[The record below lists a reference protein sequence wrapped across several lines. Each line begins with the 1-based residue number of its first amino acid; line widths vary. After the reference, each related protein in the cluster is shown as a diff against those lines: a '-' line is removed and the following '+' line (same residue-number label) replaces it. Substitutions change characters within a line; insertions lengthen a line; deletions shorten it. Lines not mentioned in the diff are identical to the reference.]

1 MNRRM
6 AALRSV
12 ALVSA
17 STYVE
22 YALGLF
28 ISVWIARALGPA
40 DFGRYAFTVW
50 LCGWLMTFSNHAL
63 TTSSTKFIAEAYGA
77 DIPNIASHIS
87 YRLARNQAWSCAV
100 VIGLFFV
107 GVAIIRPKE
116 WTGFIL
122 PITALVAI
130 GVVAKANYSLWVAIS
145 KGQERFEPVSIATVI
160 SGVIMLTLVVLATVF
175 QAGLLAFVGIFTIS
189 CLTLNLI
196 NRIAYRRYCLPFG
209 PGDVPA
215 DLSKRLTR
223 HLRLTAVL
231 ILLLA
236 LKSNTVEVFLLT
248 TYANSTA
255 VGFFAIA
262 GTLTRG
268 AVELFSVGLTT
279 TLLPYMARAFGQN
292 GQGQATR
299 VLAEATRFYWATGL
313 MIAGLGFVTTP
324 GLVTLMYGNKYVG
337 AIPAIEVTLV
347 LAGLLLI
354 TNSIAAFQVVT
365 DRQWDRLR
373 ISGSALVINVVLGFS
388 LIPHFGLLGA
398 VLCYAGTRLAELV
411 ICTFYIRRVAS
422 AGLPV
427 AVMARLFAVGL
438 LATGAGWLVANV
450 TPGHFAFLAG
460 AVVFSAVFLPASFLV
475 RYWSDADYRLMGMI
489 TDKLGPVG
497 RVAKRV
503 IGVLQG
509 PVERVAP

>member
-1 MNRRM
+1 M

-50 LCGWLMTFSNHAL
+50 LCSWLMTFCNHAL

-77 DIPNIASHIS
+77 ELPEVASHIS
-87 YRLARNQAWSCAV
+87 YRLMRNQSWSCAV
-100 VIGLFFV
+100 VIALFFA
-107 GVAIIRPKE
+107 GVAIIQPQE
-116 WTGFIL
+116 WKGFIL
-122 PITALVAI
+122 PVAVLVSI
-130 GVVAKANYSLWVAIS
+130 GVVAKSNYSLWVAIS
-145 KGQERFEPVSIATVI
+145 KGQEKFEPVSIATVTG
-160 SGVIMLTLVVLATVF
+160 GVFTLVFVVIAAIFHASLMT
-175 QAGLLAFVGIFTIS
+175 FVGLFTVS
-189 CLTLNLI
+189 CLMLNLI
-196 NRIAYRRYCLPFG
+196 NRIAYRRYCKPVS
-209 PGDVPA
+209 PGEVPPEM
-215 DLSKRLTR
+215 SRRLTR

-236 LKSNTVEVFLLT
+236 LKSNTIEVFLLN

-279 TLLPYMARAFGQN
+279 TLLPYMARAFGQK
-292 GQGQATR
+292 GQAQATR
-299 VLAEATRFYWATGL
+299 VLSEATRFYWATGL
-313 MIAGLGFVTTP
+313 MIAGLGFITTP
-324 GLVTLMYGNKYVG
+324 SLVTLMYGNKYVE

-365 DRQWDRLR
+365 DRQGDRLR
-373 ISGSALVINVVLGFS
+373 ISGSALVINVILGFS

-398 VLCYAGTRLAELV
+398 VLCYAGTRLAELL
-411 ICTFYIRRVAS
+411 ICTLYIRRVAS

-427 AVMARLFAVGL
+427 AVMARLFVVALV
-438 LATGAGWLVANV
+438 ATGAGWLVADI
-450 TPGHFAFLAG
+450 TPGHLAFVTG
-460 AVVFSAVFLPASFLV
+460 SIVFTVVFLPASFFV
-475 RYWSDADYRLMGMI
+475 RYWSEEDYRLMGMI

-497 RVAKRV
+497 GVAKRV
-503 IGVLQG
+503 LGVLQG
-509 PVERVAP
+509 PVQRVAP

>member
-6 AALRSV
+6 AALRSM
-12 ALVSA
+12 ALVSV

-50 LCGWLMTFSNHAL
+50 LCGWLMMCSNHAL

-77 DIPNIASHIS
+77 DQPEVASYIS
-87 YRLARNQAWSCAV
+87 HRLMRNQLWSCAI
-100 VIGLFFV
+100 VIGLFFA
-107 GVAIIRPKE
+107 GVAIIQPQE
-116 WTGFIL
+116 WAGFIV
-122 PITALVAI
+122 PISVLVAI
-130 GVVAKANYSLWVAIS
+130 GVVAKANYSLLVAIS

-160 SGVIMLTLVVLATVF
+160 SGVIMLALVGLATWF
-175 QAGLLAFVGIFTIS
+175 RAGLLAFVGIFAIS

-196 NRIAYRRYCLPFG
+196 NRLAYRHYCLPFEVG
-209 PGDVPA
+209 VVP
-215 DLSKRLTR
+215 DEMSRRMTR

-231 ILLLA
+231 VLLIA
-236 LKSNTVEVFLLT
+236 LKTNTIEVFLLN

-279 TLLPYMARAFGQN
+279 TLLPYMARAFGQR
-292 GQGQATR
+292 GHVQATR
-299 VLAEATRFYWATGL
+299 VLSEATRFYWATGL

-324 GLVTLMYGNKYVG
+324 GLVTLMYGNKYVD

-365 DRQWDRLR
+365 DRQGDRLR
-373 ISGSALVINVVLGFS
+373 ISGSALIINIILGFS

-398 VLCYAGTRLAELV
+398 VLCYAGTRLAELA

-427 AVMARLFAVGL
+427 RMMMRLLVVGL
-438 LATGAGWLVANV
+438 VATGAGWLVAEV
-450 TPGHFAFLAG
+450 TPGHFAFITG
-460 AVVFSAVFLPASFLV
+460 AVAFVAVFLPASFLV
-475 RYWSDADYRLMGMI
+475 RYWSEEDFRLMGMI

-503 IGVLQG
+503 LVMLQG
-509 PVERVAP
+509 PVARAP

>member
-1 MNRRM
+1 M
-6 AALRSV
+6 

-50 LCGWLMTFSNHAL
+50 LCGWLMTCSNHAL

-77 DIPNIASHIS
+77 GSPDVASHIS
-87 YRLARNQAWSCAV
+87 FRLARNQAWSCAV
-100 VIGLFFV
+100 VIALFFL
-107 GVAIIRPKE
+107 GVAIIRPQE
-116 WTGFIL
+116 WGSVML
-122 PITALVAI
+122 PITVLVAI
-130 GVVAKANYSLWVAIS
+130 GVVAKSNYSLWVAIS
-145 KGQERFEPVSIATVI
+145 KGQEKFEPVSIATVI
-160 SGVIMLTLVVLATVF
+160 SGVIMLALVVIASVLH
-175 QAGLLAFVGIFTIS
+175 AGLMAFVGIFTIS

-196 NRIAYRRYCLPFG
+196 NRMAYRRYCQPFG
-209 PGDVPA
+209 PGEVPPEM
-215 DLSKRLTR
+215 SRRLTR

-236 LKSNTVEVFLLT
+236 LKSNTVEVFLLN

-268 AVELFSVGLTT
+268 AVELFSVGLTS
-279 TLLPYMARAFGQN
+279 TLLPYMARAFGQS
-292 GQGQATR
+292 GQAQATR
-299 VLAEATRFYWATGL
+299 VLSEATRFYWATGL

-324 GLVTLMYGNKYVG
+324 SLVTLMYGNKYVA

-347 LAGLLLI
+347 LAGLLLM

-365 DRQWDRLR
+365 DRQGDRLR
-373 ISGSALVINVVLGFS
+373 ISGSALVINLILGFS

-411 ICTFYIRRVAS
+411 ICTIYIRRVAS

-427 AVMARLFAVGL
+427 ALMARLFVVGL
-438 LATGAGWLVANV
+438 VATGAGWLVAEV
-450 TPGHFAFLAG
+450 TPGHLAFVTG
-460 AVVFSAVFLPASFLV
+460 GVVFTAVFLPASFFV
-475 RYWSDADYRLMGMI
+475 RYWSEEDCRLMGMI
-489 TDKLGPVG
+489 TDKLGPLG

-503 IGVLQG
+503 LGVLQG
-509 PVERVAP
+509 PVQRMAP

>member
-1 MNRRM
+1 M
-6 AALRSV
+6 
-12 ALVSA
+12 VSA

-50 LCGWLMTFSNHAL
+50 LCGWLMTFCNHAL

-77 DIPNIASHIS
+77 GTPDVAAHVS
-87 YRLARNQAWSCAV
+87 YRLMRNQAWSCAI
-100 VIGLFFV
+100 VIALFFL
-107 GVAIIRPKE
+107 GVAVIQPQE
-116 WTGFIL
+116 WKGLVL

-130 GVVAKANYSLWVAIS
+130 GVVAKSNYSLLVAIS
-145 KGQERFEPVSIATVI
+145 KGQEQFAPVSIATVL
-160 SGVIMLTLVVLATVF
+160 SGVLTLVLVIVASLCH
-175 QAGLLAFVGIFTIS
+175 AGLMAFVGIFAVS
-189 CLTLNLI
+189 CLALNLI

-209 PGDVPA
+209 PGEVP
-215 DLSKRLTR
+215 DEMSRRLTR

-236 LKSNTVEVFLLT
+236 LKTNTIEVFLLN

-292 GQGQATR
+292 GQAQATR
-299 VLAEATRFYWATGL
+299 VLSEATRFYWATGL

-324 GLVTLMYGNKYVG
+324 GLVTLMYGNKYVD

-347 LAGLLLI
+347 LAGLLLV

-365 DRQWDRLR
+365 DRQGDRLR
-373 ISGSALVINVVLGFS
+373 ISGSALIINVILGFG

-398 VLCYAGTRLAELV
+398 VLCYAGTRFAELI
-411 ICTFYIRRVAS
+411 ICALYIRRVAS
-422 AGLPV
+422 TGFP
-427 AVMARLFAVGL
+427 MAMMSRLFVVALV
-438 LATGAGWLVANV
+438 ATGAGWLVADV
-450 TPGHFAFLAG
+450 TPGHFAFLTG
-460 AVVFSAVFLPASFLV
+460 AVAFTAVFLPASFLV
-475 RYWSDADYRLMGMI
+475 RYWSEEDYRLMGMI
-489 TDKLGPVG
+489 TDKLGPLG

-503 IGVLQG
+503 LAVLQG
-509 PVERVAP
+509 PVPRVP

>member
-1 MNRRM
+1 MNRRL
-6 AALRSV
+6 AALRSM

-22 YALGLF
+22 YALGLL

-50 LCGWLMTFSNHAL
+50 LCGWLMTCSNHAL

-77 DIPNIASHIS
+77 EAPDVASHLSARLTHYQAIS
-87 YRLARNQAWSCAV
+87 SAI
-100 VIGLFFV
+100 VIALFLV
-107 GVAIIRPKE
+107 GVAIIQPSE
-116 WTGFIL
+116 WKGLIV
-122 PITALVAI
+122 PIAALV
-130 GVVAKANYSLWVAIS
+130 VVAVVSKANYGLLVAIS
-145 KGQERFEPVSIATVI
+145 KGQEHFEPVSIATVL
-160 SGVIMLTLVVLATVF
+160 SGFVSLALVAVASWLHL
-175 QAGLLAFVGIFTIS
+175 GLLAFLAIFAVS
-189 CLTLNLI
+189 CLTLSLV
-196 NRIAYRRYCLPFG
+196 NRIAYRHYCEPFSPG
-209 PGDVPA
+209 PIPREMDE
-215 DLSKRLTR
+215 RMTR

-231 ILLLA
+231 ILIIA
-236 LKSNTVEVFLLT
+236 LKTNTVEVFLLN

-279 TLLPYMARAFGQN
+279 TLLPYMARAFGQS

-299 VLAEATRFYWATGL
+299 VLSEATRFYWATGL
-313 MIAGLGFVTTP
+313 MIAGLGFITTP
-324 GLVTLMYGNKYVG
+324 GLVTLMYGNKYVD

-365 DRQWDRLR
+365 DRQGDRLR

-388 LIPHFGLLGA
+388 LVPHFGLLGA
-398 VLCYAGTRLAELV
+398 VLCYAGTRLAELA
-411 ICTFYIRRVAS
+411 ICTFYIRRVAR

-427 AVMARLFAVGL
+427 ALMGRLLLVGL
-438 LATGAGWLVANV
+438 AATFAGWLVVDV

-460 AVVFSAVFLPASFLV
+460 AVVFVAVFLPASFLV
-475 RYWSDADYRLMGMI
+475 RYWSDEDVRLMGMI
-489 TDKLGPVG
+489 SDKLGPAG
-497 RVAKRV
+497 RLARRV
-503 IGVLQG
+503 LAHLQG
-509 PVERVAP
+509 PLPRVLP

>member
-50 LCGWLMTFSNHAL
+50 LCGWLMTCSNHAL

-77 DIPNIASHIS
+77 DSPEVASHIS
-87 YRLARNQAWSCAV
+87 YRLARNQAWSCAA
-100 VIGLFFV
+100 VIALFLM
-107 GVAIIRPKE
+107 GVAIIRPTE
-116 WTGFIL
+116 WGGFIL
-122 PITALVAI
+122 PITLLVAV

-145 KGQERFEPVSIATVI
+145 KGQEKFEPVSIATVI
-160 SGVIMLTLVVLATVF
+160 SGVIMLALVVLASIYH
-175 QAGLLAFVGIFTIS
+175 AGLIAFVGIFTIS
-189 CLTLNLI
+189 CLTLNLV

-209 PGDVPA
+209 PGEVPA
-215 DLSKRLTR
+215 EMSQRLTR

-236 LKSNTVEVFLLT
+236 LKSNTVEVFLLN

-279 TLLPYMARAFGQN
+279 TLLPYMARAFGKN

-299 VLAEATRFYWATGL
+299 VLSEATRFYWATGL
-313 MIAGLGFVTTP
+313 MIAGLGFITTP
-324 GLVTLMYGNKYVG
+324 SLVTLMYGNKYVD

-347 LAGLLLI
+347 LAGLLLM

-365 DRQWDRLR
+365 DRQGDRLR
-373 ISGSALVINVVLGFS
+373 ISGSALVINVILGFS

-411 ICTFYIRRVAS
+411 ICTLYIRRVAS
-422 AGLPV
+422 AGLPIGL
-427 AVMARLFAVGL
+427 MARLLVVGL
-438 LATGAGWLVANV
+438 VATGAGWLVAEV
-450 TPGHFAFLAG
+450 TPGHLAFVTG
-460 AVVFSAVFLPASFLV
+460 SIMFTVVFVPASFLV
-475 RYWSDADYRLMGMI
+475 RYWSEEDYRLMGMI
-489 TDKLGPVG
+489 TDKLGPLG

-503 IGVLQG
+503 LGVLQG

>member
-6 AALRSV
+6 AALRSM

-50 LCGWLMTFSNHAL
+50 LCGWLMTCSNHAL

-77 DIPNIASHIS
+77 GSPDVASHIS
-87 YRLARNQAWSCAV
+87 FRLARNQAWSCAV
-100 VIGLFFV
+100 VIALFFL
-107 GVAIIRPKE
+107 GVAIIRPQE
-116 WTGFIL
+116 WGSVML
-122 PITALVAI
+122 PITVLVAI
-130 GVVAKANYSLWVAIS
+130 GVVAKSNYSLWVAIS
-145 KGQERFEPVSIATVI
+145 KGQEKFEPVSIATVI
-160 SGVIMLTLVVLATVF
+160 SGVIMLALVVIASVLH
-175 QAGLLAFVGIFTIS
+175 AGLMAFVGIFTIS

-196 NRIAYRRYCLPFG
+196 NRMAYRRYCQPFG
-209 PGDVPA
+209 PGEVPPEM
-215 DLSKRLTR
+215 SRRLTR

-236 LKSNTVEVFLLT
+236 LKSNTVEVFLLN

-268 AVELFSVGLTT
+268 AVELFSVGLTS
-279 TLLPYMARAFGQN
+279 TLLPYMARAFGQS
-292 GQGQATR
+292 GQAQATR
-299 VLAEATRFYWATGL
+299 VLSEATRFYWATGL

-324 GLVTLMYGNKYVG
+324 SLVTLMYGNKYVA

-347 LAGLLLI
+347 LAGLLLM

-365 DRQWDRLR
+365 DRQGDRLR
-373 ISGSALVINVVLGFS
+373 ISGSALVINLILGFS

-411 ICTFYIRRVAS
+411 ICTIYIRRVAS

-427 AVMARLFAVGL
+427 ALMARLFVVGL
-438 LATGAGWLVANV
+438 VATGAGWLVAEV
-450 TPGHFAFLAG
+450 TPGHLAFVTG
-460 AVVFSAVFLPASFLV
+460 GVVFTAVFLPASFFV
-475 RYWSDADYRLMGMI
+475 RYWSEEDCRLMGMI
-489 TDKLGPVG
+489 TDKLGPLG

-503 IGVLQG
+503 LGVLQG
-509 PVERVAP
+509 PVQRMAP

>member
-6 AALRSV
+6 AALRSM
-12 ALVSA
+12 ALVSV

-50 LCGWLMTFSNHAL
+50 LCGWLMVCSNHAL

-77 DIPNIASHIS
+77 DQPEVASHIS
-87 YRLARNQAWSCAV
+87 QRLMRIQLWSCAV
-100 VIGLFFV
+100 VIALFFA
-107 GVAIIRPKE
+107 GVAIVQPQE
-116 WTGFIL
+116 WAGFIV
-122 PITALVAI
+122 PISVLVAI
-130 GVVAKANYSLWVAIS
+130 GVVAKANYSLLVAIS

-160 SGVIMLTLVVLATVF
+160 SGVIMLALVGLATWF
-175 QAGLLAFVGIFTIS
+175 RGGLLTFVGIFAIS

-196 NRIAYRRYCLPFG
+196 NRMAYRRYCLPFEVG
-209 PGDVPA
+209 VVPA
-215 DLSKRLTR
+215 EMSTRMTR

-231 ILLLA
+231 VLLIA
-236 LKSNTVEVFLLT
+236 LKTNTIEVFLLN

-279 TLLPYMARAFGQN
+279 TLLPYMARAFGQR
-292 GQGQATR
+292 GHSQATR
-299 VLAEATRFYWATGL
+299 VLSEATRFYWATGL

-324 GLVTLMYGNKYVG
+324 GLVTLMYGNKYVD

-365 DRQWDRLR
+365 DRQGDRLR
-373 ISGSALVINVVLGFS
+373 ISAAALIINVVLGFS

-398 VLCYAGTRLAELV
+398 VLCYAGTRLAELA

-427 AVMARLFAVGL
+427 GMMMRLLLVGL
-438 LATGAGWLVANV
+438 VATGAGWLVAVV
-450 TPGHFAFLAG
+450 TPGHFAFITG
-460 AVVFSAVFLPASFLV
+460 AVAFVAVFLPASFLV
-475 RYWSDADYRLMGMI
+475 RYWSEEDFRLMGMI

-503 IGVLQG
+503 LVVLQG
-509 PVERVAP
+509 PVARAP

>member
-1 MNRRM
+1 M
-6 AALRSV
+6 

-50 LCGWLMTFSNHAL
+50 LCGWLMTCSNHAL

-77 DIPNIASHIS
+77 ERPDVASHLS
-87 YRLARNQAWSCAV
+87 ARLMRNQVWSCAI
-100 VIGLFFV
+100 VIALFFV
-107 GVAIIRPKE
+107 GVAIIRPQE

-122 PITALVAI
+122 PITVLVAI
-130 GVVAKANYSLWVAIS
+130 GVVAKANYSLLVAIS
-145 KGQERFEPVSIATVI
+145 KGQEHFEPVSIATVI
-160 SGVIMLTLVVLATVF
+160 SGVIMLSLVALATWF
-175 QAGLLAFVGIFTIS
+175 HMGLLAFVGIFAIS

-196 NRIAYRRYCLPFG
+196 NRIAYRHYCQPFG
-209 PGDVPA
+209 PGEVP
-215 DLSKRLTR
+215 DDMSRRMTR

-236 LKSNTVEVFLLT
+236 LKTNTIEIFLLN

-262 GTLTRG
+262 GTLTRS
-268 AVELFSVGLTT
+268 AVELFSVGLTS
-279 TLLPYMARAFGQN
+279 TLLPYMARAFGQS
-292 GQGQATR
+292 GHSQATR
-299 VLAEATRFYWATGL
+299 VLSEATRFYWATGL
-313 MIAGLGFVTTP
+313 MIAGLGFITTP
-324 GLVTLMYGNKYVG
+324 GLVTLMYGNKYVD

-365 DRQWDRLR
+365 DRQGDRLR
-373 ISGSALVINVVLGFS
+373 ISGSALVINVILGFS

-398 VLCYAGTRLAELV
+398 VLCYAGTRLAELA

-427 AVMARLFAVGL
+427 ATMMRLLVVGL
-438 LATGAGWLVANV
+438 VATGAGWLVADV
-450 TPGHFAFLAG
+450 TPGHFAFITG
-460 AVVFSAVFLPASFLV
+460 AIAFVAVFLPASFLV
-475 RYWSDADYRLMGMI
+475 RYWNEEDFRLMGMI
-489 TDKLGPVG
+489 TDKLGPLG

-503 IGVLQG
+503 LVVLQG
-509 PVERVAP
+509 PVPRVP

>member
-6 AALRSV
+6 AALRSM
-12 ALVSA
+12 ALVSV

-50 LCGWLMTFSNHAL
+50 LCGWLMVCSNHAL

-77 DIPNIASHIS
+77 DQPEVASHIS
-87 YRLARNQAWSCAV
+87 QRLMRIQLWSCAV
-100 VIGLFFV
+100 VIALFFA
-107 GVAIIRPKE
+107 GVAIVQPQE
-116 WTGFIL
+116 WAGFIV
-122 PITALVAI
+122 PISVLVAI
-130 GVVAKANYSLWVAIS
+130 GVVAKANYSLLVAIS
-145 KGQERFEPVSIATVI
+145 KGQEHFEPVSIATVI
-160 SGVIMLTLVVLATVF
+160 SGVIMLALVGLATWF
-175 QAGLLAFVGIFTIS
+175 RGGLLTFVGIFAIS

-196 NRIAYRRYCLPFG
+196 NRMAYRRYCLPFG
-209 PGDVPA
+209 VGGVPA
-215 DLSKRLTR
+215 EMSTRMTR

-231 ILLLA
+231 VLLIA
-236 LKSNTVEVFLLT
+236 LKTNTIEVFLLN

-279 TLLPYMARAFGQN
+279 TLLPYMARAFGQR
-292 GQGQATR
+292 GHSQATR
-299 VLAEATRFYWATGL
+299 VLSEATRFYWATGL

-324 GLVTLMYGNKYVG
+324 GLVTLMYGNKYVD

-365 DRQWDRLR
+365 DRQGDRLR
-373 ISGSALVINVVLGFS
+373 ISAAALIINVVLGFS

-398 VLCYAGTRLAELV
+398 VLCYAGTRLAELA

-427 AVMARLFAVGL
+427 GMMMRLLVVGL
-438 LATGAGWLVANV
+438 VATSAGWLVAVV
-450 TPGHFAFLAG
+450 TPGHFAFITG
-460 AVVFSAVFLPASFLV
+460 AVAFVAVFLPASFLV
-475 RYWSDADYRLMGMI
+475 RYWSEEDFRLMGMI

-503 IGVLQG
+503 LVMLQG
-509 PVERVAP
+509 PVARAP

>member
-50 LCGWLMTFSNHAL
+50 LCGWLMTCSNHAL

-77 DIPNIASHIS
+77 DSPEVASHIA
-87 YRLARNQAWSCAV
+87 YRLARNQAWSCAA
-100 VIGLFFV
+100 VIALFFV
-107 GVAIIRPKE
+107 GVAVIRPQE
-116 WTGFIL
+116 WAGFIL
-122 PITALVAI
+122 PITALVAV
-130 GVVAKANYSLWVAIS
+130 GVVAKANYSLWVAVS
-145 KGQERFEPVSIATVI
+145 KGQEKFEPVSIATVI
-160 SGVIMLTLVVLATVF
+160 SGVIMLALVALASIVH
-175 QAGLLAFVGIFTIS
+175 AGLIAFVGIFTIS
-189 CLTLNLI
+189 CLVLNLI
-196 NRIAYRRYCLPFG
+196 NRIAYRHYCLPFG
-209 PGDVPA
+209 PGEVPA
-215 DLSKRLTR
+215 DMSRRLTR

-236 LKSNTVEVFLLT
+236 LKSNTVEVFLLN

-279 TLLPYMARAFGQN
+279 TLLPYMARAFGQS
-292 GQGQATR
+292 GQAQATR
-299 VLAEATRFYWATGL
+299 VLSEATRFYWATGL
-313 MIAGLGFVTTP
+313 MIAGLGFITTP
-324 GLVTLMYGNKYVG
+324 SLVTLMYGNKYVD
-337 AIPAIEVTLV
+337 AVPAIEVTLV
-347 LAGLLLI
+347 LAGLLLM

-365 DRQWDRLR
+365 DRQGDRLR
-373 ISGSALVINVVLGFS
+373 ISGSALVINVILGFS
-388 LIPHFGLLGA
+388 LIPRFGLLGA

-411 ICTFYIRRVAS
+411 ICTLYIRRVAS
-422 AGLPV
+422 AGLPMGL
-427 AVMARLFAVGL
+427 MARLLVVGL
-438 LATGAGWLVANV
+438 VATGAGWLVAEL
-450 TPGHFAFLAG
+450 TPGHLAFVTG
-460 AVVFSAVFLPASFLV
+460 SIMFTVVFVPASFLV
-475 RYWSDADYRLMGMI
+475 RYWSEEDYRLMGMI
-489 TDKLGPVG
+489 TDKLGPLG

-503 IGVLQG
+503 LGVLQG

>member
-1 MNRRM
+1 M
-6 AALRSV
+6 
-12 ALVSA
+12 VSA

-50 LCGWLMTFSNHAL
+50 LCGWLMTFCNHAL

-77 DIPNIASHIS
+77 GMPEVASHVS
-87 YRLARNQAWSCAV
+87 YRLVRNQAWSCAV
-100 VIGLFFV
+100 VIALFFL
-107 GVAIIRPKE
+107 GVAVIQPQE
-116 WTGFIL
+116 WKGLVL
-122 PITALVAI
+122 PITALVGI
-130 GVVAKANYSLWVAIS
+130 GVVAKSNYGLLVAIS
-145 KGQERFEPVSIATVI
+145 KGQEQFAPVSIATVL
-160 SGVIMLTLVVLATVF
+160 SGVIMLALVIAASVSH
-175 QAGLLAFVGIFTIS
+175 AGLMAFVGIFTIS

-196 NRIAYRRYCLPFG
+196 NRIAYRRYCLPFE
-209 PGDVPA
+209 PGKIPDEMSRR
-215 DLSKRLTR
+215 LSR
-223 HLRLTAVL
+223 HLRLTSVL
-231 ILLLA
+231 ILLIA
-236 LKSNTVEVFLLT
+236 LKTNTIEVFLLN

-292 GQGQATR
+292 GHAQATR
-299 VLAEATRFYWATGL
+299 VLSEATRFYWATGL

-324 GLVTLMYGNKYVG
+324 GLITLMYGNKYID

-347 LAGLLLI
+347 LAGLLLV

-365 DRQWDRLR
+365 DRQGDRLR

-388 LIPHFGLLGA
+388 LIPHLGLLGA
-398 VLCYAGTRLAELV
+398 VLCYAGTRLAELI
-411 ICTFYIRRVAS
+411 ICTFYIRRVART
-422 AGLPV
+422 GFPV
-427 AVMARLFAVGL
+427 AMMSRLFVVAVA
-438 LATGAGWLVANV
+438 ATGVGWLVANI

-460 AVVFSAVFLPASFLV
+460 AIMFAVVFLPASFLV
-475 RYWSDADYRLMGMI
+475 RYWSEEDYRLMGMI
-489 TDKLGPVG
+489 TDKLGPLG
-497 RVAKRV
+497 RLAKRMLV
-503 IGVLQG
+503 VLQG
-509 PVERVAP
+509 PVPRVP

>member
-1 MNRRM
+1 MSRRL
-6 AALRSV
+6 AALRSM

-22 YALGLF
+22 YALGLV
-28 ISVWIARALGPA
+28 ISVWIARSLGPA

-50 LCGWLMTFSNHAL
+50 LCGWLLTCSNHAL

-77 DIPNIASHIS
+77 ETPEVAAHLSARLMRYQSLSSAIVIA
-87 YRLARNQAWSCAV
+87 
-100 VIGLFFV
+100 LFIV
-107 GVAIIRPKE
+107 GVAIIQPSE
-116 WTGFIL
+116 WKGLTV
-122 PITALVAI
+122 PITALVSIA
-130 GVVAKANYSLWVAIS
+130 VVAKANYSLLVAIS
-145 KGQERFEPVSIATVI
+145 KGQEHFEPVSIATVLT
-160 SGVIMLTLVVLATVF
+160 GAVTLTLVAVASWFHL
-175 QAGLLAFVGIFTIS
+175 GLLDFIAIFAIS
-189 CLTLNLI
+189 CLTLGLI
-196 NRIAYRRYCLPFG
+196 NRIAYRRYCLPFAPG
-209 PGDVPA
+209 PIPQEME
-215 DLSKRLTR
+215 SRMSR

-231 ILLLA
+231 ILIIG
-236 LKSNTVEVFLLT
+236 LKTNTVEVFLLN

-268 AVELFSVGLTT
+268 AVELFSVGLTS

-292 GQGQATR
+292 GQSQATR
-299 VLAEATRFYWATGL
+299 VLSEATRFYWATGL

-324 GLVTLMYGNKYVG
+324 GLVTLMYGNRYVD

-365 DRQWDRLR
+365 DRQGDRLR
-373 ISGSALVINVVLGFS
+373 ISGSALVINVVLGFA

-398 VLCYAGTRLAELV
+398 VLCYAGTRLAELL

-427 AVMARLFAVGL
+427 VPMARLLVVGL
-438 LATGAGWLVANV
+438 AATGAGWLVADV
-450 TPGHFAFLAG
+450 TPGHFAFLTG
-460 AVVFSAVFLPASFLV
+460 AIAFSVVFVPASFLV
-475 RYWSDADYRLMGMI
+475 RYWSDEDFRLMGMI
-489 TDKLGPVG
+489 TDKLGPLG
-497 RVAKRV
+497 RVLMRV
-503 IGVLQG
+503 LGHLQG
-509 PVERVAP
+509 PVPRVSP

>member
-6 AALRSV
+6 AALRSM

-50 LCGWLMTFSNHAL
+50 LCGWLMTCSNHAL

-77 DIPNIASHIS
+77 ERPDVASHIS
-87 YRLARNQAWSCAV
+87 YRLMRNQMWSCAV
-100 VIGLFFV
+100 VIALFFA
-107 GVAIIRPKE
+107 GVAIIRPQE
-116 WTGFIL
+116 WAGFIL
-122 PITALVAI
+122 PITVLVAI
-130 GVVAKANYSLWVAIS
+130 GVVAKANYSLLVAIS
-145 KGQERFEPVSIATVI
+145 KGQEHFEPVSIATVI
-160 SGVIMLTLVVLATVF
+160 SGVIMLALVGLATWF
-175 QAGLLAFVGIFTIS
+175 HAGLLAFVGIFAVS

-196 NRIAYRRYCLPFG
+196 NRMAYRHYCLPFG
-209 PGDVPA
+209 PGEVP
-215 DLSKRLTR
+215 DEMSKRLTR

-231 ILLLA
+231 ILLIA
-236 LKSNTVEVFLLT
+236 LKTNTIEVFLLN

-268 AVELFSVGLTT
+268 AVELFSVGLTS
-279 TLLPYMARAFGQN
+279 TLLPYMARAFGQS
-292 GQGQATR
+292 GQSQATR
-299 VLAEATRFYWATGL
+299 VLSEATRFYWATGL

-324 GLVTLMYGNKYVG
+324 GLVTLMYGNKYID

-365 DRQWDRLR
+365 DRQGDRLR
-373 ISGSALVINVVLGFS
+373 ISGSALIINVILGFS

-398 VLCYAGTRLAELV
+398 VLCYAGTRLAELA

-422 AGLPV
+422 AGLPI
-427 AVMARLFAVGL
+427 APMLKLFVVGL
-438 LATGAGWLVANV
+438 VATGAGWLVAAV
-450 TPGHFAFLAG
+450 TPGHFAFITG
-460 AVVFSAVFLPASFLV
+460 AVMFVAVFLPSSFLV
-475 RYWSDADYRLMGMI
+475 RYWSEEDFRLMGMI

-503 IGVLQG
+503 LGVLQG
-509 PVERVAP
+509 PVPRVP